1 MYGWVYLIKNGDL
14 YKIGITRNLD
24 NRMKQLKPDKVI
36 TKLYSSEFKQLE
48 REFHKRYNN
57 LRIPQSEYFR
67 LKPRQISEV
76 KRRISR
82 FYDLKRIIFD
92 IFAGLLSILGLIFLI
107 ILLFKFLTINDINN
121 VVLTSFQWM
130 EVISFS
136 LSFISLFINSN
147 KYFSL
152 FNELRFRFIR
162 GFLLVLFGFMFKYS
176 YVFLL

>member
-1 MYGWVYLIKNGDL
+1 MYGWIYLIKNGDL
-14 YKIGITRNLD
+14 YKIGITKNFD

-57 LRIPQSEYFR
+57 VRIPQSEYFR
-67 LKPRQISEV
+67 LKPRQIREV

-82 FYDLKRIIFD
+82 FYGLRRIIFD
-92 IFAGLLSILGLIFLI
+92 VFPNLLSILGIIFLI

-121 VVLTSFQWM
+121 VVLKSLQWM
-130 EVISFS
+130 EVISFA
-136 LSFISLFINSN
+136 LSFFSLFINSN

-152 FNELRFRFIR
+152 FNELNFRLIR
-162 GFLLVLFGFMFKYS
+162 AFLLLLFGFIFRYS

>member
-14 YKIGITRNLD
+14 YKIGITKNFD
-24 NRMKQLKPDKVI
+24 NRMRQLKPDKVI
-36 TKLYSSEFKQLE
+36 TKLYSSEFRQLE

-57 LRIPQSEYFR
+57 VRIPQSEYFR
-67 LKPRQISEV
+67 LKPRQIREV

-82 FYDLKRIIFD
+82 FYNHKRIIFD
-92 IFAGLLSILGLIFLI
+92 VILNLLSILGIIFLN

-121 VVLTSFQWM
+121 VVLTSLQLM

-136 LSFISLFINSN
+136 LSFFSLFINSN

-152 FNELRFRFIR
+152 FNELNFRLIR
-162 GFLLVLFGFMFKYS
+162 ALLLVLFGFMFRYS
-176 YVFLL
+176 YIFLL

>member
-14 YKIGITRNLD
+14 YKIGITKNFD
-24 NRMKQLKPDKVI
+24 NRMRQLKPDKVI

-57 LRIPQSEYFR
+57 VRIPQSEYFR
-67 LKPRQISEV
+67 LKPRQIREV

-82 FYDLKRIIFD
+82 FYDLKRITFD
-92 IFAGLLSILGLIFLI
+92 IFANLLALLVLIFLI

-121 VVLTSFQWM
+121 VVLTSLQWM

-136 LSFISLFINSN
+136 LSFFSLFINSN

-152 FNELRFRFIR
+152 FNELNFRFIR
-162 GFLLVLFGFMFKYS
+162 AFLLVLFGFMFRYF
-176 YVFLL
+176 YIFLL